1 MKLTSLQPFYGKL
14 HVTKCSQILQYEIGT
29 FFTSL
34 LYLQQFHGKID
45 VTKCS
50 QILQC
55 EIGTFFTREQL
66 FVFLISS
73 NKFVH
78 LDSSQFYAPTWI
90 WSHFEKVLGSVMS
103 VDVVTVGKSTNPQ

>member
-1 MKLTSLQPFYGKL
+1 MVKVVSLNVVSFIVQNCCHQMKLTSLQPFYGKI
-14 HVTKCSQILQYEIGT
+14 H
-29 FFTSL
+29 
-34 LYLQQFHGKID
+34 

-73 NKFVH
+73 DKFVH